1 MMEILQQF
9 ISHTHQTW
17 YPWKQLTFL
26 KQHKDA
32 GYASMR
38 DPRLLND
45 S

>member
-17 YPWKQLTFL
+17 YPWKQLTCL

-38 DPRLLND
+38 DPWLLND